1 MKRMRHFPAGRTR
14 PCRFTLIELLV
25 VITII
30 AVLAAILLPAL
41 RKAKEAAYAAT
52 CKSNMRQLAVACLG
66 YASDNGGRFP
76 PDYIQYVPYT
86 WKGQYNAGG
95 AWFPWCSGV
104 FLGPY
109 IGNTSSCSSG
119 FADQIPTTNLLYC
132 PMFIYQNS
140 AGYAKHGIGYSTF
153 GFATGRDTLVDSA
166 TNPARV
172 VALVDTA
179 GDKTWNMSFQW
190 KPDGTNKI
198 ETGNAS
204 YRHLGF
210 ANVAF
215 VDGHVDTSQNL
226 PADYYNNKRIDLIIK
241 R

>member
-1 MKRMRHFPAGRTR
+1 MTAKPSRPEWTSGRR
-14 PCRFTLIELLV
+14 AFTLIELLV
-25 VITII
+25 VIAII
-30 AVLAAILLPAL
+30 AVLASILLPAL
-41 RKAKEAAYAAT
+41 RKAKEMAYAAS
-52 CKSNMRQLAVACLG
+52 CKSNLRQLTVACLG

-76 PDYIQYVPYT
+76 PDYIEYKPYT
-86 WKGQYNAGG
+86 WKSQYNSNG
-95 AWFPWCSGV
+95 AWFPWCGI

-109 IGNTSSCSSG
+109 IGNSNSCSSG

-153 GFATGRDTLVDSA
+153 GFAPGRDTLVDSA
-166 TNPARV
+166 ANPARV
-172 VALVDTA
+172 VALVDTV

-215 VDGHVDTSQNL
+215 VDGHVDTSKNL
-226 PADYYNNKRIDLIIK
+226 PADYYNNNRIDLIIK